1 MNKKIKKALVKI
13 ANEII
18 DLDNKKSINEDDVFH
33 KVGQLNEVLSV
44 YRFLKKNKITNWEIQ
59 ENQLNSILNGIIGY
73 SESNADFVNDDSKL
87 EVEPLIEKIKDIV
100 TEMPEKKFEKNTLS
114 KVSEDPIFVEKKI
127 EKNSEDSKKEL
138 KENVN
143 DKFMKGLHIDLN
155 DRLAFTKH
163 LFLDNKLE
171 YQRVISQIT
180 TFSNIKE
187 VENFIHKMIKPE
199 YDNWKGKEDYEKRF
213 IEVLSKLFE

>member
-44 YRFLKKNKITNWEIQ
+44 YRFLKKNNITNWEIQ
-59 ENQLNSILNGIIGY
+59 ENQLNLILNEIIGI
-73 SESNADFVNDDSKL
+73 SESEEDLTNQDSKL

-100 TEMPEKKFEKNTLS
+100 TEMPEKITEKSPLL
-114 KVSEDPIFVEKKI
+114 KVSEDPIFI
-127 EKNSEDSKKEL
+127 EKHRNKDSANEL

-155 DRLAFTKH
+155 DRLAFTKY
-163 LFLDNKLE
+163 LFLDNKSE
-171 YQRVISQIT
+171 YQRVISQIA
-180 TFSNIKE
+180 TFSNFEE
-187 VENFIHKMIKPE
+187 VENFILTMIKPE

-213 IEVLSKLFE
+213 LEVLSKLFQ

>member
-1 MNKKIKKALVKI
+1 MNKKIKKALVKV

-18 DLDNKKSINEDDVFH
+18 DLDKDKSINEEDIFH

-44 YRFLKKNKITNWEIQ
+44 YHFLKKNNITNWEIQ
-59 ENQLNSILNGIIGY
+59 ENQLNSILNEIIGD
-73 SESNADFVNDDSKL
+73 SEFNNDLVDDNSKL

-100 TEMPEKKFEKNTLS
+100 TEMPEKNFDNNPLS
-114 KVSEDPIFVEKKI
+114 KVAENPIFVEKKI
-127 EKNSEDSKKEL
+127 EENFEDSKKEL
-138 KENVN
+138 KKNVN

-187 VENFIHKMIKPE
+187 VENFIQKMIKPE

-213 IEVLSKLFE
+213 LEVLSKLFE

>member
-1 MNKKIKKALVKI
+1 MNKKIKKALIKI

-59 ENQLNSILNGIIGY
+59 ENQLNSILNEIIGN
-73 SESNADFVNDDSKL
+73 SESNKDLIDDSSKL

-100 TEMPEKKFEKNTLS
+100 TEMPEKISENNPLS
-114 KVSEDPIFVEKKI
+114 KVSEDPVFVEKKTNK
-127 EKNSEDSKKEL
+127 ESKDPTKEL
-138 KENVN
+138 KQNIN

-155 DRLAFTKH
+155 DRSAFIKY
-163 LFLDNKLE
+163 LFLDNKSE

-180 TFSNIKE
+180 TFSNFEE
-187 VENFIHKMIKPE
+187 VENFILTMIKPD

-213 IEVLSKLFE
+213 LEVLSKLFQ

>member
-18 DLDNKKSINEDDVFH
+18 DLDNKKSINEDDVFN
-33 KVGQLNEVLSV
+33 KVSQLNEVLSV
-44 YRFLKKNKITNWEIQ
+44 YRFLKKNNITNWEIQ
-59 ENQLNSILNGIIGY
+59 ENQLNLILNEIIGI
-73 SESNADFVNDDSKL
+73 SEPEEDLINQDSKL

-100 TEMPEKKFEKNTLS
+100 TEMPEKIAEKSPLL
-114 KVSEDPIFVEKKI
+114 KVSEDPIFVEKH
-127 EKNSEDSKKEL
+127 KNKDSEDSVKKL

-155 DRLAFTKH
+155 DRLAFTKY

-171 YQRVISQIT
+171 YQRVISQIE
-180 TFSNIKE
+180 TFSNFEE
-187 VENFIHKMIKPE
+187 VENFILTMIKPE

-213 IEVLSKLFE
+213 LEVLSKLFQ

>member
-1 MNKKIKKALVKI
+1 MNKKIKKALIKI

-18 DLDNKKSINEDDVFH
+18 DLDNDKSINEDDVFH

-44 YRFLKKNKITNWEIQ
+44 YRFLKKNNITNWEIQ
-59 ENQLNSILNGIIGY
+59 ENQLNLILNEIIGI
-73 SESNADFVNDDSKL
+73 SESEEDLINQNSKL

-100 TEMPEKKFEKNTLS
+100 TEMPEKITEKSPLL
-114 KVSEDPIFVEKKI
+114 KVSEDPIFI
-127 EKNSEDSKKEL
+127 EKHRNKDSANEL

-155 DRLAFTKH
+155 DRLAFTKY
-163 LFLDNKLE
+163 LFLDNKSE
-171 YQRVISQIT
+171 YQRVISQIA
-180 TFSNIKE
+180 TFSNFEE
-187 VENFIHKMIKPE
+187 VENFILTMIKPE

-213 IEVLSKLFE
+213 LEVLSKLFQ

>member
-18 DLDNKKSINEDDVFH
+18 DLDNKKLINEDDVFH

-59 ENQLNSILNGIIGY
+59 ENQLNSILNEIIGN
-73 SESNADFVNDDSKL
+73 SESNIDLIDDSSKL

-100 TEMPEKKFEKNTLS
+100 TEMPEKIYENNPLS
-114 KVSEDPIFVEKKI
+114 QVSEDPIFVEKKTNK
-127 EKNSEDSKKEL
+127 ESKDPTKEL
-138 KENVN
+138 KQNIN

-155 DRLAFTKH
+155 DRSAFIKY
-163 LFLDNKLE
+163 LFLDNKSE

-180 TFSNIKE
+180 TFSNFDE
-187 VENFIHKMIKPE
+187 VENFILTMIKPD

-213 IEVLSKLFE
+213 LEVLSKLFQ

>member
-1 MNKKIKKALVKI
+1 MNKKIKKALIKI

-44 YRFLKKNKITNWEIQ
+44 YRFLKKNNIKNWEIQ
-59 ENQLNSILNGIIGY
+59 ENQLNLILNEIIGI
-73 SESNADFVNDDSKL
+73 SESEEDLINQDSKL

-100 TEMPEKKFEKNTLS
+100 TEMPEKITEKSPLL
-114 KVSEDPIFVEKKI
+114 KVSEDPIFI
-127 EKNSEDSKKEL
+127 EKHKNKDSVNEL

-155 DRLAFTKH
+155 DRLAFTKY
-163 LFLDNKLE
+163 LFLDNKSE
-171 YQRVISQIT
+171 YQRVISQIA
-180 TFSNIKE
+180 TFSNFEE
-187 VENFIHKMIKPE
+187 VENFILTMIKPE

-213 IEVLSKLFE
+213 LEVLSKLFQ

>member
-18 DLDNKKSINEDDVFH
+18 DLDNKKSINEEDVFH

-44 YRFLKKNKITNWEIQ
+44 YRFLKKNNITNWEIQ
-59 ENQLNSILNGIIGY
+59 ENQLNLILNEIIGI
-73 SESNADFVNDDSKL
+73 SESEEDLINQNSKL

-100 TEMPEKKFEKNTLS
+100 TEMPEKIAEKSPLL
-114 KVSEDPIFVEKKI
+114 KVSEDPIFEEKY
-127 EKNSEDSKKEL
+127 KNKDSEDSTKKL

-155 DRLAFTKH
+155 DRLAFTKY
-163 LFLDNKLE
+163 LFLDNKSE
-171 YQRVISQIT
+171 YQRVISQIA
-180 TFSNIKE
+180 TFSNFEE
-187 VENFIHKMIKPE
+187 VENFILTMIKPE
-199 YDNWKGKEDYEKRF
+199 YENWEGKEDYEKRF
-213 IEVLSKLFE
+213 LEVLSKLFQ

>member
-44 YRFLKKNKITNWEIQ
+44 YRFLKKNNITNWEIQ
-59 ENQLNSILNGIIGY
+59 ENQLNLILNEIIGI
-73 SESNADFVNDDSKL
+73 SESEDDLINQNSKL

-100 TEMPEKKFEKNTLS
+100 TEMPEKIEEKNPLLN
-114 KVSEDPIFVEKKI
+114 VSEDPIFVEKY
-127 EKNSEDSKKEL
+127 KNKDSAKEL

-155 DRLAFTKH
+155 DRLAFTKY
-163 LFLDNKLE
+163 LFLDNKSE
-171 YQRVISQIT
+171 YQRVISQIA
-180 TFSNIKE
+180 TFSNFEE
-187 VENFIHKMIKPE
+187 VENFILTMIKPE

-213 IEVLSKLFE
+213 LEVLSKLFQ

>member
-18 DLDNKKSINEDDVFH
+18 DLDNKKSSNEDDVFN
-33 KVGQLNEVLSV
+33 KVVQLNEVLSV
-44 YRFLKKNKITNWEIQ
+44 YRFLKKNNITNWEIQ
-59 ENQLNSILNGIIGY
+59 ENQLNLILNEIIGI
-73 SESNADFVNDDSKL
+73 SESEEDLINQDSKL

-100 TEMPEKKFEKNTLS
+100 TEMPEKITEKSPLF
-114 KVSEDPIFVEKKI
+114 KVSEDPIFI
-127 EKNSEDSKKEL
+127 EKHKNKDSAKEL

-155 DRLAFTKH
+155 DRLAFTKY
-163 LFLDNKLE
+163 LFLDNKSE
-171 YQRVISQIT
+171 YQRVISQIA
-180 TFSNIKE
+180 TFSNFEE
-187 VENFIHKMIKPE
+187 VENFILTMIKPE

-213 IEVLSKLFE
+213 LEVLSKLFQ

>member
-18 DLDNKKSINEDDVFH
+18 DLDNKKLINEDDVFH

-59 ENQLNSILNGIIGY
+59 ENQLNSILNEIIGN
-73 SESNADFVNDDSKL
+73 SESNIDLIDDNSKL

-100 TEMPEKKFEKNTLS
+100 TEMPEKISENNPFSKF
-114 KVSEDPIFVEKKI
+114 SEDPVFVEKKTNK
-127 EKNSEDSKKEL
+127 EFKDPTKEL
-138 KENVN
+138 KQNIN
-143 DKFMKGLHIDLN
+143 DKFMKGLQIDLN
-155 DRLAFTKH
+155 DRSAFIKY
-163 LFLDNKLE
+163 LFLDNKSE

-180 TFSNIKE
+180 TFSNFEE
-187 VENFIHKMIKPE
+187 VENFILTMIKPE

-213 IEVLSKLFE
+213 LEVLSKLFQ

>member
-1 MNKKIKKALVKI
+1 MNKKIKKALLKI

-18 DLDNKKSINEDDVFH
+18 DLDKDKSINEEDVFY
-33 KVGQLNEVLSV
+33 KVQQLNEVLSV
-44 YRFLKKNKITNWEIQ
+44 YSFLKKNKITNWEIQ
-59 ENQLNSILNGIIGY
+59 ENQLNSILNEIIGNL
-73 SESNADFVNDDSKL
+73 ESGEKFSDSNSKL

-100 TEMPEKKFEKNTLS
+100 VEMPDKI
-114 KVSEDPIFVEKKI
+114 SEDPIFIEKKI
-127 EKNSEDSKKEL
+127 EKNSEESKKEF
-138 KENVN
+138 KRNIN
-143 DKFMKGLHIDLN
+143 DKFTKGLHIDLN

-187 VENFIHKMIKPE
+187 VENFIGTMIKPE

-213 IEVLSKLFE
+213 LEVLSKLFE

>member
-44 YRFLKKNKITNWEIQ
+44 YRFLKKNNITNWEIQ
-59 ENQLNSILNGIIGY
+59 ENQLNLILNEIIGI
-73 SESNADFVNDDSKL
+73 SEPGEDLINQNSKL

-100 TEMPEKKFEKNTLS
+100 TEMPEKIEEKNPLLNVS
-114 KVSEDPIFVEKKI
+114 KDPIFVEKY
-127 EKNSEDSKKEL
+127 KNKDSAKEL

-155 DRLAFTKH
+155 DRLAFTKY
-163 LFLDNKLE
+163 LFLNNKSE
-171 YQRVISQIT
+171 YQRVISQIA
-180 TFSNIKE
+180 TFSNFEE
-187 VENFIHKMIKPE
+187 VENFILTMIKPE

-213 IEVLSKLFE
+213 LEVLSKLFQ

>member
-44 YRFLKKNKITNWEIQ
+44 YRFLKKNNIKNWEIQ
-59 ENQLNSILNGIIGY
+59 ENQLNLILNEIIGI
-73 SESNADFVNDDSKL
+73 SESEEDLINQNSKL

-100 TEMPEKKFEKNTLS
+100 TEMPEKITEKSPLL
-114 KVSEDPIFVEKKI
+114 KVSEDPIFI
-127 EKNSEDSKKEL
+127 EKHKNKDSVNEL

-155 DRLAFTKH
+155 DRLAFTKY
-163 LFLDNKLE
+163 LFLDNKSE
-171 YQRVISQIT
+171 YQRVISQIA
-180 TFSNIKE
+180 TFSNFEE
-187 VENFIHKMIKPE
+187 VENFILTMIKPE

-213 IEVLSKLFE
+213 LEVLSKLFQ

>member
-44 YRFLKKNKITNWEIQ
+44 YRFLKNNNITNWEIQ
-59 ENQLNSILNGIIGY
+59 ENQLNLILNEIIGI
-73 SESNADFVNDDSKL
+73 SESEEDLINQNSKL

-100 TEMPEKKFEKNTLS
+100 TEMPEKIAEKNPLL
-114 KVSEDPIFVEKKI
+114 KVSEDPIFVEKH
-127 EKNSEDSKKEL
+127 KNKDSAKQL

-155 DRLAFTKH
+155 DRLAFTKY
-163 LFLDNKLE
+163 LFLDNKSE
-171 YQRVISQIT
+171 YQRVISQIV
-180 TFSNIKE
+180 TFSNFEE
-187 VENFIHKMIKPE
+187 VENFILTMIKPE

-213 IEVLSKLFE
+213 LEVLSKLFH

>member
-18 DLDNKKSINEDDVFH
+18 DLDNKKSINEDDVFQ

-44 YRFLKKNKITNWEIQ
+44 YRFLKKNNITNWEIQ
-59 ENQLNSILNGIIGY
+59 ENQLNLILNEIIGI
-73 SESNADFVNDDSKL
+73 SEPGEDLINQNSKL

-100 TEMPEKKFEKNTLS
+100 TEMPEKIAEKNPLLN
-114 KVSEDPIFVEKKI
+114 VSEDPIFVEKY
-127 EKNSEDSKKEL
+127 KNKDSAKEL

-163 LFLDNKLE
+163 LFLDNKSE
-171 YQRVISQIT
+171 YQRVISQIA
-180 TFSNIKE
+180 TFSNFEE
-187 VENFIHKMIKPE
+187 VENFILTMIKPE

-213 IEVLSKLFE
+213 LEVLSKLFQ

>member
-44 YRFLKKNKITNWEIQ
+44 YRFLKKNNITNWEIQ
-59 ENQLNSILNGIIGY
+59 ENQLNLILNEIIGI
-73 SESNADFVNDDSKL
+73 SESEEDLINQNSKL

-100 TEMPEKKFEKNTLS
+100 TEMPEKIAKKNPLL
-114 KVSEDPIFVEKKI
+114 KVSEDPIFVEKH
-127 EKNSEDSKKEL
+127 KNKDSAKQL

-155 DRLAFTKH
+155 DRLAFTKY
-163 LFLDNKLE
+163 LFLNNKSE
-171 YQRVISQIT
+171 YQRVISQIA
-180 TFSNIKE
+180 TFSNFEE
-187 VENFIHKMIKPE
+187 VENFILTMIKPE

-213 IEVLSKLFE
+213 LEVLSKLFQ

>member
-18 DLDNKKSINEDDVFH
+18 DLNNKKSINEDDVFH

-44 YRFLKKNKITNWEIQ
+44 YRFLKKNNITNWEIQ
-59 ENQLNSILNGIIGY
+59 ENQLNLILNEIIGI
-73 SESNADFVNDDSKL
+73 SESEEDLINQNSKL

-100 TEMPEKKFEKNTLS
+100 TEMPEKIAEKNPLLN
-114 KVSEDPIFVEKKI
+114 VSEDPIFVEKH
-127 EKNSEDSKKEL
+127 KNKDSAKQL

-143 DKFMKGLHIDLN
+143 DKFMKGLNIDLN
-155 DRLAFTKH
+155 DRLAFTKY
-163 LFLDNKLE
+163 LFLNNKSE
-171 YQRVISQIT
+171 YQRVISQIA
-180 TFSNIKE
+180 TFSNFEE
-187 VENFIHKMIKPE
+187 VESFILTMIKPE

-213 IEVLSKLFE
+213 LEVLSKLFQ

>member
-1 MNKKIKKALVKI
+1 MNKKIKKALIKI

-18 DLDNKKSINEDDVFH
+18 DLDKDKSINEEDIFH

-44 YRFLKKNKITNWEIQ
+44 YRFLNNNNITNWEIQ
-59 ENQLNSILNGIIGY
+59 ENQLNLILSEIIGD
-73 SESNADFVNDDSKL
+73 SEINDDLVDENSKL

-100 TEMPEKKFEKNTLS
+100 TEMPEKIFDNNPLS
-114 KVSEDPIFVEKKI
+114 KIAEDPIFVEKKI
-127 EKNSEDSKKEL
+127 EENFEDSKKEL
-138 KENVN
+138 KKNVN

-180 TFSNIKE
+180 TFSNFEE
-187 VENFIHKMIKPE
+187 VENFITTMIKPE
-199 YDNWKGKEDYEKRF
+199 YDNWKGKDDYEKRF
-213 IEVLSKLFE
+213 LEVLNKVFQ

>member
-1 MNKKIKKALVKI
+1 MNNKIKKALVKI

-44 YRFLKKNKITNWEIQ
+44 YRFLKKNNITNWEIQ
-59 ENQLNSILNGIIGY
+59 ENQLNLILNEIIGI
-73 SESNADFVNDDSKL
+73 SESEEDLINQNSKL

-100 TEMPEKKFEKNTLS
+100 TEMPEKIEEKNPLLN
-114 KVSEDPIFVEKKI
+114 VSEDPIFVEKY
-127 EKNSEDSKKEL
+127 KNKDSAKEL

-155 DRLAFTKH
+155 DRLAFTKY
-163 LFLDNKLE
+163 LFLDNKSE
-171 YQRVISQIT
+171 YQRVISQIA
-180 TFSNIKE
+180 TFSNFEE
-187 VENFIHKMIKPE
+187 VENFILTMIKPE

-213 IEVLSKLFE
+213 LEVLSKLFQ

>member
-18 DLDNKKSINEDDVFH
+18 DLDKDKLINEEDIFH

-44 YRFLKKNKITNWEIQ
+44 YRFLNNNNITNWEIQ
-59 ENQLNSILNGIIGY
+59 ENQLNLILSEIIGD
-73 SESNADFVNDDSKL
+73 SEINDDLVDENSKL

-100 TEMPEKKFEKNTLS
+100 TEMPEKIFDNNPLS
-114 KVSEDPIFVEKKI
+114 KIAEDPIFVEKKI
-127 EKNSEDSKKEL
+127 EENFEDSKKEL
-138 KENVN
+138 KKNVN

-180 TFSNIKE
+180 TFSNFEE
-187 VENFIHKMIKPE
+187 VENFITTMIKPE
-199 YDNWKGKEDYEKRF
+199 YDNWKGKDDYEKRF
-213 IEVLSKLFE
+213 LEVLNKVFQ

>member
-44 YRFLKKNKITNWEIQ
+44 YRFLKKNNITNWEIQ
-59 ENQLNSILNGIIGY
+59 ENQLNLILNEIIGI
-73 SESNADFVNDDSKL
+73 SESEEDLINQNSKL

-100 TEMPEKKFEKNTLS
+100 TEMPEKIAEKNPLL
-114 KVSEDPIFVEKKI
+114 KVSEDPIFVEKH
-127 EKNSEDSKKEL
+127 KNKDSAKEL

-155 DRLAFTKH
+155 DRLAFTKY
-163 LFLDNKLE
+163 LFLNNKSE
-171 YQRVISQIT
+171 YQRVISQIA
-180 TFSNIKE
+180 TFSNFEE
-187 VENFIHKMIKPE
+187 VENFILTMIKPE

-213 IEVLSKLFE
+213 LEVLSKLFQ

>member
-18 DLDNKKSINEDDVFH
+18 DLDNKKSINEDDVFY

-44 YRFLKKNKITNWEIQ
+44 YRFLKKNNITNWEIQ
-59 ENQLNSILNGIIGY
+59 ENQLNLILNEIIGI
-73 SESNADFVNDDSKL
+73 SESEEDLINQNSKL

-100 TEMPEKKFEKNTLS
+100 TEMPEKIAEKNPLLN
-114 KVSEDPIFVEKKI
+114 VSEDPIFVEKH
-127 EKNSEDSKKEL
+127 KNKDSAKQL

-155 DRLAFTKH
+155 DRLAFTKY
-163 LFLDNKLE
+163 LFLNNKSE
-171 YQRVISQIT
+171 YQRVISQIA
-180 TFSNIKE
+180 TFSNFEE
-187 VENFIHKMIKPE
+187 VENFILTMIKPE

-213 IEVLSKLFE
+213 LEVLSKLFQ

>member
-18 DLDNKKSINEDDVFH
+18 DLDNKKSINEDDVFY

-44 YRFLKKNKITNWEIQ
+44 YRFLKKNNITNWEIQ
-59 ENQLNSILNGIIGY
+59 ENQLNLILNEIIGI
-73 SESNADFVNDDSKL
+73 SESEEDLINQNSKL

-100 TEMPEKKFEKNTLS
+100 TEMPEKISEKNSLL
-114 KVSEDPIFVEKKI
+114 KVSEDPIFVEKH
-127 EKNSEDSKKEL
+127 KNKDSANEL

-155 DRLAFTKH
+155 DRLAFTKY
-163 LFLDNKLE
+163 LFLNNKSE
-171 YQRVISQIT
+171 YQRVISQIA
-180 TFSNIKE
+180 TFSNFEE
-187 VENFIHKMIKPE
+187 VENFILTMIKPE

-213 IEVLSKLFE
+213 LEVLSKLFQ

>member
-44 YRFLKKNKITNWEIQ
+44 YRFLKKNNITNWEIQ
-59 ENQLNSILNGIIGY
+59 ENQLNLILNEIIGI
-73 SESNADFVNDDSKL
+73 SESEEDLINQNSKL

-100 TEMPEKKFEKNTLS
+100 TEMPEKIAEKNPLL
-114 KVSEDPIFVEKKI
+114 KVSEDPIFVEKH
-127 EKNSEDSKKEL
+127 KNKDSAKQL

-155 DRLAFTKH
+155 DRLAFTKY
-163 LFLDNKLE
+163 LFLDNKSE
-171 YQRVISQIT
+171 YQRVISQIA
-180 TFSNIKE
+180 TFSNFEE
-187 VENFIHKMIKPE
+187 VENFILTMIKPE

-213 IEVLSKLFE
+213 LEVLSKLFQ

>member
-44 YRFLKKNKITNWEIQ
+44 YRFLKKNNITNWEIQ
-59 ENQLNSILNGIIGY
+59 ENQLNLILNEIIGI
-73 SESNADFVNDDSKL
+73 SESEEDLINQNSKL

-100 TEMPEKKFEKNTLS
+100 TEMPEKIAEKNPLL
-114 KVSEDPIFVEKKI
+114 KVSEDPIFVEKH
-127 EKNSEDSKKEL
+127 KNKDSVKEL

-143 DKFMKGLHIDLN
+143 DKFMKGLNIDLN
-155 DRLAFTKH
+155 DRLAFTKY
-163 LFLDNKLE
+163 LFLDNKSE
-171 YQRVISQIT
+171 YQRVISQIA
-180 TFSNIKE
+180 TFSNFEE
-187 VENFIHKMIKPE
+187 VENFILTMIKPE

-213 IEVLSKLFE
+213 LEVLSKLFQ

>member
-18 DLDNKKSINEDDVFH
+18 DLDNKKSINEDDVFY

-44 YRFLKKNKITNWEIQ
+44 YRFLKKNNITNWEIQ
-59 ENQLNSILNGIIGY
+59 ENQLNLILNEIIGI
-73 SESNADFVNDDSKL
+73 SESEEDLINQDSKL

-100 TEMPEKKFEKNTLS
+100 TEMPEKIAEKSPLL
-114 KVSEDPIFVEKKI
+114 KVSEDPIFEEKY
-127 EKNSEDSKKEL
+127 KNKDSEDSTKKL

-155 DRLAFTKH
+155 DRLAFTKY
-163 LFLDNKLE
+163 LFLDNKSE
-171 YQRVISQIT
+171 YQRVISQIA
-180 TFSNIKE
+180 TFSNFEE
-187 VENFIHKMIKPE
+187 VENFILTMIKPE
-199 YDNWKGKEDYEKRF
+199 YENWEGKEDYEKRF
-213 IEVLSKLFE
+213 LEVLSKLFQ

>member
-44 YRFLKKNKITNWEIQ
+44 YRFLKKNNITNWEIQ
-59 ENQLNSILNGIIGY
+59 ENQLNLILNEIIGI
-73 SESNADFVNDDSKL
+73 SESEEDLINQDSKL

-100 TEMPEKKFEKNTLS
+100 TEMPEKITEKSPLL
-114 KVSEDPIFVEKKI
+114 KVSEDPIFI
-127 EKNSEDSKKEL
+127 EKHRNKDSANEL

-155 DRLAFTKH
+155 DRLAFTKY
-163 LFLDNKLE
+163 LFLDNKSE
-171 YQRVISQIT
+171 YQRVISQIA
-180 TFSNIKE
+180 TFSNFEE
-187 VENFIHKMIKPE
+187 VENFILTMIKPE

-213 IEVLSKLFE
+213 LEVLSKLFQ

>member
-18 DLDNKKSINEDDVFH
+18 DLDNKKSINEDDVFY

-44 YRFLKKNKITNWEIQ
+44 YRFLKKNNITNWEIQ
-59 ENQLNSILNGIIGY
+59 ENQLNLILNEIIGI
-73 SESNADFVNDDSKL
+73 SESEEDLINQNSKL

-100 TEMPEKKFEKNTLS
+100 TEMPEKIAEKNPLL
-114 KVSEDPIFVEKKI
+114 KVSEDPIFVEKH
-127 EKNSEDSKKEL
+127 KNKDSANEL

-155 DRLAFTKH
+155 DRLAFTKY
-163 LFLDNKLE
+163 LFLDNKSE
-171 YQRVISQIT
+171 YQRVISQIA
-180 TFSNIKE
+180 TFSNFEE
-187 VENFIHKMIKPE
+187 VENFILTMIKPE

-213 IEVLSKLFE
+213 LEVLSKLFQ

>member
-18 DLDNKKSINEDDVFH
+18 DLDNKKSINEEDVFH

-44 YRFLKKNKITNWEIQ
+44 YRFLKKNNITNWEIQ
-59 ENQLNSILNGIIGY
+59 ENQLNLILNEIIGI
-73 SESNADFVNDDSKL
+73 SESEEDLINQNSKL

-100 TEMPEKKFEKNTLS
+100 TEMPDKITEKSPLL
-114 KVSEDPIFVEKKI
+114 KVSEDPIFI
-127 EKNSEDSKKEL
+127 EKHRNKDSANEL

-155 DRLAFTKH
+155 DRLAFTKY
-163 LFLDNKLE
+163 LFLDNKSE
-171 YQRVISQIT
+171 YQRVISQIA
-180 TFSNIKE
+180 TFSNFEE
-187 VENFIHKMIKPE
+187 VENFILTMIKPE

-213 IEVLSKLFE
+213 LEVLSKLFQ

>member
-44 YRFLKKNKITNWEIQ
+44 YRFLKKNNITNWEIQ
-59 ENQLNSILNGIIGY
+59 ENQLNLILNEIIGI
-73 SESNADFVNDDSKL
+73 SESEEDLINQNSKL

-100 TEMPEKKFEKNTLS
+100 TEMPEKIEEKNPLLN
-114 KVSEDPIFVEKKI
+114 VSEDPIFVEKY
-127 EKNSEDSKKEL
+127 KNKDSAKEL

-155 DRLAFTKH
+155 DRLAFTKY
-163 LFLDNKLE
+163 LFLDNKSE
-171 YQRVISQIT
+171 YQRVISQIA
-180 TFSNIKE
+180 TFSNFEE
-187 VENFIHKMIKPE
+187 VENFILTMIKPE

-213 IEVLSKLFE
+213 LEVLSKLFQ

>member
-1 MNKKIKKALVKI
+1 MNKKIKKALIKT

-18 DLDNKKSINEDDVFH
+18 DLDKDKSINEEDIFH

-44 YRFLKKNKITNWEIQ
+44 YRFLNKNNITNWEIQ
-59 ENQLNSILNGIIGY
+59 ENQLNLILNEIIGD
-73 SESNADFVNDDSKL
+73 SEINDDLVDENSKS

-100 TEMPEKKFEKNTLS
+100 TEMPEKIFDNNPLS
-114 KVSEDPIFVEKKI
+114 KIAEDPIFVEKKI
-127 EKNSEDSKKEL
+127 EENFEDSKKEL
-138 KENVN
+138 KKNVN

-180 TFSNIKE
+180 TFSNFEE
-187 VENFIHKMIKPE
+187 VENFIMTMIKPE
-199 YDNWKGKEDYEKRF
+199 YDNWKGKDDYEKRF
-213 IEVLSKLFE
+213 LEVLNKVFQ